1 MNAHDIS
8 EEAYKNGYED
18 GYVRGV
24 LDRTAEVMKGT
35 IEWHEGIPNVD
46 LPFCYI
52 CQASG
57 TGRHVIKTARYIK
70 DQSIYIVDEFT
81 EGDGSYVQRR
91 LNAKDVRYYA
101 KLKDPFSMRITFTVP
116 EATA

>member
-24 LDRTAEVMKGT
+24 LDRTAEAMKGT
-35 IEWHEGIPNVD
+35 IEWHEGVPKDD

-57 TGRHVIKTARYIK
+57 IGRHVIKTARYIK
-70 DQSIYIVDEFT
+70 DQKTYIVDEFT
-81 EGDGSYVQRR
+81 SGDGCYVQRR

-101 KLKDPFSMRITFTVP
+101 KLKDPFSTRITFRVP
-116 EATA
+116 EATS